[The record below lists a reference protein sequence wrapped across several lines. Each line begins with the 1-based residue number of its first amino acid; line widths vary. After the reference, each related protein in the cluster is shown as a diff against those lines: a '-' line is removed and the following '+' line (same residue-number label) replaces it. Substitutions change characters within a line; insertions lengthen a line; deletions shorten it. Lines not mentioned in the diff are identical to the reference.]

1 MDKDETSGPKGKSAV
16 VCRSG
21 HEYVKS
27 VHSTFFAL
35 DFLLMMCWRVPKYQC
50 LKTLRD

>member
-16 VCRSG
+16 VCRLG

-27 VHSTFFAL
+27 VHSPFFAL
-35 DFLLMMCWRVPKYQC
+35 NFYLEFPHVSGDFSV
-50 LKTLRD
+50 